1 MISFFPLE
9 MKHPNSRRVSIV
21 LLIWPSLLR
30 SFISFDEHSKPWK
43 CFQCFNLSFSKTI
56 KLCIH
61 PSIGKC
67 CVSFVSFCSVF
78 SSVARLKSCVSRSM
92 ISTVYMEKRVQNQ
105 QTHLD
110 PQSNGMKWNVQMTAR
125 VQKRNDQNY
134 RKTCL
139 NKSNI
144 NLWKWSKI
152 VYISLYNKTPHLK
165 NRLRAQISTIAT
177 IRHFSHFINYTE
189 KCAVLLTYTLGI
201 THKQTI
207 CTFVH

>member
-1 MISFFPLE
+1 
-9 MKHPNSRRVSIV
+9 MKHPNGKRVSIV

-30 SFISFDEHSKPWK
+30 SFISVDEHSKPWK

-67 CVSFVSFCSVF
+67 CVSFVSFCSAFF

-92 ISTVYMEKRVQNQ
+92 ISTVYMEKRVQISQLIEIHNR
-105 QTHLD
+105 
-110 PQSNGMKWNVQMTAR
+110 MEWNVQMTAR

-165 NRLRAQISTIAT
+165 QTTGSNFNHCNDQ
-177 IRHFSHFINYTE
+177 
-189 KCAVLLTYTLGI
+189 TLFAL
-201 THKQTI
+201 HKL
-207 CTFVH
+207 CR